1 MFKELCVIKYDEC
14 TTYEVKIYLAG
25 PIEVA
30 EQICRREFF
39 KKGWCCTID
48 PTKYIYTGGEEEG
61 YVIGIINYAR
71 SPEFHGVI
79 LERSLE
85 FAELLMKETYQKS
98 CSVVAS
104 DKTYFL
110 SNELKEK

>member
-1 MFKELCVIKYDEC
+1 MFKGLFVIKYDQC
-14 TTYEVKIYLAG
+14 TTYEVKIYIAG
-25 PIEVA
+25 PIDVA

-39 KKGWCCTID
+39 KEGWCCTIN
-48 PTKYIYTGGEEEG
+48 PTKYIYTGGDEIG

-71 SPEFHGVI
+71 FPSLHEKI

-98 CSVVAS
+98 CSVVAT
-104 DKTYFL
+104 DKAYFL
-110 SNELKEK
+110 SNELK